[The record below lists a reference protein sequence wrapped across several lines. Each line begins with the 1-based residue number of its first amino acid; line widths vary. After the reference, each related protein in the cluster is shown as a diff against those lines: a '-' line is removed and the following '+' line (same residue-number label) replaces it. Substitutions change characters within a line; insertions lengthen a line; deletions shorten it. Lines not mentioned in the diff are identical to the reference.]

1 MRRILSR
8 HQGPP
13 REAIGIC
20 ILWRNVEG
28 GLKDKQMGDF
38 ILIMGLRPFKQIAG
52 SFFFAKG
59 KYLCLLFYLD

>member
-8 HQGPP
+8 HQGTP

-20 ILWRNVEG
+20 ILWRNAEG

-38 ILIMGLRPFKQIAG
+38 ILIMGL
-52 SFFFAKG
+52 S
-59 KYLCLLFYLD
+59 LFNKIL